1 MRSEDIFAMGLGLL
15 PPWVVKSVS
24 FEETIDGNETPFSP
38 EKPFNY
44 SFCAAINDHLASSG

>member
-24 FEETIDGNETPFSP
+24 FEETRDGAR
-38 EKPFNY
+38 KY
-44 SFCAAINDHLASSG
+44 SIYTSISIAMPVLPMKKGNCLRL